1 VDQVSGAGPAPS
13 DGYDRRRFLQRSA
26 ALSAAAAAGTALVAS
41 PALGRTR
48 AASIPFVSVEVRPE
62 AIVDPVEATIAEAA
76 TLIARHRLS
85 VVDLVQAHIDRHD
98 EVDGVLKA
106 FNAFVGDQALAAAK
120 KLGAKR
126 PSTPLHGIPLCIK
139 DNYYTRGI
147 PTTANSLI
155 YEDFVP
161 TYDATCVARLTAAG
175 AIVLGKGQMGPL
187 ATTRATTPAGVA
199 TTVNAW
205 TPDNAGYDP
214 GGSSTG
220 PATSV
225 ASRQAVSSIGT
236 QTGGSIVNPS
246 NQQGLTGLKP
256 TVGRT
261 SLYGV
266 IPLTYT
272 RDHCGPLAR
281 DALDAAIML
290 AALAGRDPHDPRTH
304 GLPAPDDYVAAAIP
318 AGDRKRPR
326 VRYRTTL
333 GVLPD
338 FLTAGTATAKAAR
351 QGLLDAIATTGV
363 KVVQLPFP
371 ADWAE
376 LVGTQFNNVRLPER
390 SEPFLDT
397 LRSDVRQFGVSLSS
411 WVQGLFLTG
420 DTFIKGQRMKHLLLE
435 RTLDDIFGKC
445 DVVAMSSNQ
454 PFDIIGLPEIAFP
467 VGFSTEQTGAN
478 GASVPVG
485 AILGAAPYAEDR
497 LLAVVGAY
505 QAITNWHLRRPP
517 EPPAAAA
524 RARAVGA
531 AAPQLTPEDVIAQ
544 TQ

>member
-1 VDQVSGAGPAPS
+1 MAE
-13 DGYDRRRFLQRSA
+13 
-26 ALSAAAAAGTALVAS
+26 
-41 PALGRTR
+41 R
-48 AASIPFVSVEVRPE
+48 ARCA
-62 AIVDPVEATIAEAA
+62 
-76 TLIARHRLS
+76 
-85 VVDLVQAHIDRHD
+85 
-98 EVDGVLKA
+98 
-106 FNAFVGDQALAAAK
+106 
-120 KLGAKR
+120 
-126 PSTPLHGIPLCIK
+126 LHGIPLCIK

-147 PTTANSLI
+147 PTTANSLV
-155 YEDFVP
+155 YQDFVP
-161 TYDATCVARLTAAG
+161 AYDATCVARLIAAG
-175 AIVLGKGQMGPL
+175 GIVLGKGQMGPL
-187 ATTRATTPAGVA
+187 ATTRATTPAGVV

-205 TPDNAGYDP
+205 TPANAGYDP

-220 PATSV
+220 PACSV
-225 ASRQAVSSIGT
+225 ASRQATSSIGT

-266 IPLTYT
+266 IPLSYT

-290 AALAGRDPHDPRTH
+290 AALAGPDPHDPRTR
-304 GLPAPDDYVAAAIP
+304 GLPRPVDYVKAATP
-318 AGDRKRPR
+318 GRSRGKPC

-338 FLTAGTATAKAAR
+338 FLTGGTATARALR
-351 QGLLDAIATTGV
+351 QGFLDAIAGTGV
-363 KVVQLPFP
+363 RVVQLPFP
-371 ADWAE
+371 EDWAD
-376 LVGTQFNNVRLPER
+376 LVGGQFNNVRLPER

-420 DTFIKGQRMKHLLLE
+420 DTFLKGQRMKYLLLQ
-435 RTLDDIFGKC
+435 RTFDQIFSKC
-445 DVVAMSSNQ
+445 DVVTLSSNQ

-467 VGFSTEQTGAN
+467 VGFSTEQGGAA

-485 AILGAAPYAEDR
+485 AILGAPPYAEDR

-505 QAITNWHLRRPP
+505 QAISDWHQRRPP
-517 EPPAAAA
+517 EPPPAVARPSRGGRAATHAGRRD
-524 RARAVGA
+524 RADAVTYPGGA
-531 AAPQLTPEDVIAQ
+531 
-544 TQ
+544 